1 MSKRPYI
8 IIGLLAV
15 LFYFLLNHLLEFL
28 YKYFYSEADFLFIN
42 LIFEDTR
49 KLLTYFILIITLILY
64 LVEIEVQYVKY
75 MKGIFI
81 TVCSAL
87 LFTSL
92 SFTVVTDDVIVKNRL
107 VPVGTYNWS
116 DVDYIEPEIYRE
128 RSKERK
134 SRRSGTRYK
143 LHTNYN
149 IHMNNGSK
157 NNAWKNVNS
166 VYRIHKYAK
175 SKEVDI
181 KSESRN
187 VEDFITNY
195 KTDYKNEFDK
205 VLYIFYEDH
214 ENIE

>member
-1 MSKRPYI
+1 MHKRPYI

-15 LFYFLLNHLLEFL
+15 LFYFPLNYLLEFL
-28 YKYFYSEADFLFIN
+28 YKYFYSEADFLFVN

-92 SFTVVTDDVIVKNRL
+92 SFTVVTDDVIMKNRL
-107 VPVGTYNWS
+107 VPVGTYSWL
-116 DVDYIEPEIYRE
+116 DIDYIEPEIYRE
-128 RSKERK
+128 RSKGRK
-134 SRRSGTRYK
+134 SRRSARYK

-157 NNAWKNVNS
+157 NNAWKNVDS
-166 VYRIHKYAK
+166 VYELHKYAK
-175 SKEVDI
+175 SKDVDI
-181 KSESRN
+181 KGESRDI
-187 VEDFITNY
+187 EDFKTNY
-195 KTDYKNEFDK
+195 RTDFKGEFDK
-205 VLYIFYEDH
+205 VLYIFYGNQDD
-214 ENIE
+214 I